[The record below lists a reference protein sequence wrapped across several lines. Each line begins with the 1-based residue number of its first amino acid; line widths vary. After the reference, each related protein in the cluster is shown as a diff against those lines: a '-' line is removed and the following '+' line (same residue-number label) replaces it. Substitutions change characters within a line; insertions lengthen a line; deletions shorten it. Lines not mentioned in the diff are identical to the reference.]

1 MRLAILGLATLALFG
16 CSTTHLGPQKA
27 PEYFVTPSVLYL
39 SEASGQFA
47 ETVKRTVSP
56 ALRSATDVER
66 AFLVNIEYPDG
77 KEGLCLC
84 LTPSSAESMKTAERV
99 GEAFGL
105 IAEQGVYLD
114 IMFIGDESLRSVEQ
128 VAKPFYVRP

>member
-1 MRLAILGLATLALFG
+1 MRLAILAIATLALFG
-16 CSTTHLGPQKA
+16 CTTSHLGPQKP

-39 SEASGQFA
+39 SEASGKFA
-47 ETVKRTVSP
+47 ETVNRTVSP

-66 AFLVNIEYPDG
+66 AFLVNFEYPDG
-77 KEGLCLC
+77 KKGLCLC
-84 LTPSSAESMKTAERV
+84 LTPSSAESMSTAEKV

-114 IMFIGDESLRSVEQ
+114 IMFLDDESLRSVEQ
-128 VAKPFYVRP
+128 VAKPFYVHP

>member
-1 MRLAILGLATLALFG
+1 MRLAILAFALLVLSG
-16 CSTTHLGPQKA
+16 CGTSDLGPQKA
-27 PEYFVTPSVLYL
+27 PEYFVTPGVLYL
-39 SEASGQFA
+39 SEATGEFPDTIKA
-47 ETVKRTVSP
+47 AVSP

-66 AFLVNIEYPDG
+66 AFLVNFEYPDG
-77 KEGLCLC
+77 KEGMCLC
-84 LTPSSAESMKTAERV
+84 LTPTSAESMKTAEKV

-114 IMFIGDESLRSVEQ
+114 IMFISDESLRSVEQ

>member
-1 MRLAILGLATLALFG
+1 MRLAILALATLALFG
-16 CSTTHLGPQKA
+16 CTTTHLGPQKP
-27 PEYFVTPSVLYL
+27 PEYFVNPSVLYL
-39 SEASGQFA
+39 SEASGEFA
-47 ETVKRTVSP
+47 EIVKRTVSP

-66 AFLVNIEYPDG
+66 AFLVNFEYPDG

-84 LTPSSAESMKTAERV
+84 LTPSSAEPMRTAEKV
-99 GEAFGL
+99 GDAFGL

-128 VAKPFYVRP
+128 VAKPFYERP